1 MMAEATSRWATF
13 RASRWF
19 RLVWIVPVLLVLAAL
34 AVLAARGIRAL
45 PAGQDFIEQ
54 FPGESELPAGAP
66 VGIPAWLA
74 WQHGLNLFFMVM
86 ILRFGWIQRTT
97 VRHEAYWTR
106 NNNGLVKTKGAPT
119 RISLPLFAH
128 LSFDALWV
136 INGLVFYVLLFVTGQ
151 WMRLVPTNWDII
163 PNAISTAIQYASL
176 DWPVEH
182 GWLNYNALQVLLY
195 FVVVFIAAPLALLT
209 GLRLAPGL
217 QAKWA
222 WAEKIFPLPI
232 ARVIHF
238 SVMIFFVAFF
248 IVHVSLVFLTGA
260 LKNLNVMFAAR
271 DDTGWLGF
279 WILAA
284 VIVVIAGIWVAL
296 RPMVIRTVAGFFGNL
311 SR

>member
-1 MMAEATSRWATF
+1 MSQ
-13 RASRWF
+13 S
-19 RLVWIVPVLLVLAAL
+19 
-34 AVLAARGIRAL
+34 
-45 PAGQDFIEQ
+45 
-54 FPGESELPAGAP
+54 
-66 VGIPAWLA
+66 
-74 WQHGLNLFFMVM
+74 
-86 ILRFGWIQRTT
+86 
-97 VRHEAYWTR
+97 
-106 NNNGLVKTKGAPT
+106 
-119 RISLPLFAH
+119 PL
-128 LSFDALWV
+128 
-136 INGLVFYVLLFVTGQ
+136 IG
-151 WMRLVPTNWDII
+151 
-163 PNAISTAIQYASL
+163 ISTAIQYASL
-176 DWPVEH
+176 DWPTEH

-222 WAEKIFPLPI
+222 WAEKSFPLPI

-248 IVHVSLVFLTGA
+248 VVHVSLVFLTGA

-279 WILAA
+279 WVLAA

-296 RPMVIRTVAGFFGNL
+296 RPMVIRTIAGFFGNL